1 MGIGRL
7 RRNFFNGYHDGRE
20 NVQNHAQPAHFGDC
34 FSITACDS
42 LGFLQSTPSPAER
55 EAEEYA
61 VYNEFLNTKQ
71 AENKYKSTVRL
82 LVFRI

>member
-1 MGIGRL
+1 MDIMMGEKMSRIMLSLLILGI
-7 RRNFFNGYHDGRE
+7 
-20 NVQNHAQPAHFGDC
+20 V